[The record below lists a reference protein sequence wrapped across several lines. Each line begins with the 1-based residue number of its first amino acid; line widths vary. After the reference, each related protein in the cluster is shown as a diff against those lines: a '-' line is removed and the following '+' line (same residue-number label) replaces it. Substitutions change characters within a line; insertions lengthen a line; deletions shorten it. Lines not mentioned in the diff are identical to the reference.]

1 MPLVPIMA
9 FDDPRKY
16 PPLLRL
22 ADGVKRPEVRRV
34 MGAWGS
40 RLVCANTFPSW
51 IVSEPIASAASAL
64 TSMERCGRVCRIP
77 WSKHPM
83 A

>member
-34 MGAWGS
+34 MGRG
-40 RLVCANTFPSW
+40 VANS
-51 IVSEPIASAASAL
+51 SAQTLYRA
-64 TSMERCGRVCRIP
+64 G
-77 WSKHPM
+77 
-83 A
+83 